1 MKNNLLLG
9 TNNTGK
15 LKEFIFYLRH
25 FNLFTEYEVLNLDEF
40 NNIGEPTE
48 DGETF
53 EENCE
58 IKCKY
63 FLSKTNA
70 LVLCDDS
77 GFVVNDLKNYPG
89 IKTAREAKKMGGE
102 QKVIDFIFT
111 KFEKLDFIATTFFC
125 SICVLGENKKY
136 SVSGAMPGFIIKE
149 KRGYNG
155 FGYDPYF
162 IPKNSN
168 KTFAEMEEREKLL
181 NSHRYEAFKKL
192 SNQILLDN

>member
-1 MKNNLLLG
+1 MKNSLLLG
-9 TNNTGK
+9 TSNAGK
-15 LKEFIFYLRH
+15 LQEFLFYIEY
-25 FNLFTEYEVLNLDEF
+25 FNLFNNYQTISLNEF
-40 NNIGEPTE
+40 KDIGEPNE
-48 DGETF
+48 DGKSF
-53 EENCE
+53 EENSE
-58 IKCKY
+58 IKSKY
-63 FLSKTNA
+63 FLKETKEF
-70 LVLCDDS
+70 VLCDDS

-102 QKVIDFIFT
+102 QKVIDFIFS
-111 KFEKLDFIATTFFC
+111 KFEKLDFIASTFFC
-125 SICVLGENKKY
+125 SISLLGKNKKY
-136 SVSGAMPGFIIKE
+136 NVSGAMPGFIIRE

-168 KTFAEMEEREKLL
+168 KTYAEMEEREKLL